1 VSEAP
6 EHYFLVF
13 DRDDSR
19 RLALPRTDGELVIG
33 RADQAEVR
41 LRDASVSRRHALV
54 HVRKGEIWVR
64 DLESHNGILVNG
76 VRVDE
81 ETRLAPHDVLT
92 LGKVALVY
100 QVSGGVPATSDLET
114 GEQPTER
121 VSGRATGAGGRRYDL
136 GAEEAFVA
144 DPAMSRVYSLLERL
158 ANSDLP
164 VLVVGELGAGKRTA
178 AAALHHLSAHK
189 DRPFLSLEATEIEE
203 AEAPIGAGAG
213 TVLIDDVAELS
224 AAAQGRLLRAVQG
237 RRARGED
244 DPRYVLATRRD
255 LDEEIRAGRF
265 REELYLSI
273 GGATVWIPPLRDRLG
288 ELPLLA
294 QTFLDQARKE
304 MGRPGQILSPV
315 TLRTLTAYRWPGN
328 VGELRQ
334 AMEYAAATTAAGVVE
349 PDQLPAKV
357 VGRPLV
363 PDVSGKEAPVPLED
377 EIRQLEKRRMEE
389 ALAATHGNQ
398 TRAAALLGMPRRTFV
413 AKLKQYDIDRRR
425 APGDE

>member
-1 VSEAP
+1 VEAV

-19 RLALPRTDGELVIG
+19 RLALPGVDGELVIG
-33 RADQAEVR
+33 RGDQAELR
-41 LRDASVSRRHALV
+41 LRDASVSRRHAVV
-54 HVRKGEIWVR
+54 HVRKGEVWVR

-100 QVSGGVPATSDLET
+100 QASGGMPAESDLET

-121 VSGRATGAGGRRYDL
+121 VSGRASGAGGRRYDL
-136 GAEEAFVA
+136 GNEDAFVA
-144 DPAMSRVYSLLERL
+144 DPAMTRVYSLLERL
-158 ANSDLP
+158 ADSDLP
-164 VLVVGELGAGKRTA
+164 VLLVGELGAGKRTA
-178 AAALHHLSAHK
+178 AAALHHLSK
-189 DRPFLSLEATEIEE
+189 RKPRRFLSLEATEIEPG
-203 AEAPIGAGAG
+203 EAPIGGSAG
-213 TVLIDDVAELS
+213 TVLIEDVAELS
-224 AAAQGRLLRAVQG
+224 ADGQARLLKAVQA
-237 RRARGED
+237 RRTRSEEG
-244 DPRYVLATRRD
+244 PRYVLATRRD
-255 LDEEIRAGRF
+255 LDEEIKAGRF

-294 QTFLDQARKE
+294 QRFLDEARKA
-304 MGRPGQILSPV
+304 MGRPLQVLSPV
-315 TLRTLTAYRWPGN
+315 ALRTLTAYGWPGN

-334 AMEYAAATTAAGVVE
+334 AMEYAAATAAAGVVE

-357 VGRPLV
+357 IGRPLAA
-363 PDVSGKEAPVPLED
+363 DASGKEAPIPLDD

-389 ALAATHGNQ
+389 ALAATAGNQ
-398 TRAAALLGMPRRTFV
+398 TRAAARLGMPRRTFV
-413 AKLKQYDIDRRR
+413 AKLKQYEIDRRR
-425 APGDE
+425 GPGEE